1 MGRSVLIVD
10 DSAAVRRYFA
20 AALRGAGFTVDEAAN
35 GYEALEKACNGTYD
49 LFLADIN
56 MPKMTGYDFVRQLR
70 QSNESTFAPVVMI
83 STEAGAEDKEEAYKA
98 GANAYLVKPVRAEVL
113 LTLAKLLTGWEKES
127 NAG

>member
-10 DSAAVRRYFA
+10 DSAAVRGYFA
-20 AALRGAGFTVDEAAN
+20 AALHGAGFTVDEAAN
-35 GYEALEKACNGTYD
+35 GYEALEKAYNGTYD
-49 LFLADIN
+49 LFLVDIN

-70 QSNESTFAPVVMI
+70 SNESAFAPVVMI
-83 STEAGAEDKEEAYKA
+83 STEAGAEDREEAYKS

-113 LTLAKLLTGWEKES
+113 LMLAKLLTGWEKES